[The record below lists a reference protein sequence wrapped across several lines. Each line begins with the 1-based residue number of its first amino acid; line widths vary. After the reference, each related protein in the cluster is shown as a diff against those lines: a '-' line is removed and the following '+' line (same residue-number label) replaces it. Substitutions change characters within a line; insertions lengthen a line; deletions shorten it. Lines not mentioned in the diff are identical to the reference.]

1 MKFLVVLINLV
12 FTAFALFFCVKGL
25 YKMLDAELKMEICHT
40 RPLESVTEKMML
52 NSRGQ
57 DSETHFQTIVNRNIF
72 NAALADSLEKG
83 AFSEKISSSEIERME
98 KTDLDLTLLGT
109 VTGDQRQA
117 FAVIEDKKAKG
128 QVLYKTGDTIQSAR
142 IKTILRHRVVLSNN
156 GRDQILEMDLEDQG
170 SQANLPVKDPG
181 SGPSETISVDRS
193 FVEESMSNINTLMK
207 QVRVRPH
214 FENGR
219 PDGLL
224 VYGINPNSLFRKMGL
239 RNGDII
245 MGVDGKTIQSVD
257 DALSLYDSLKNA
269 GNLDMQI
276 KRRGSLKEIHYNVQ

>member
-12 FTAFALFFCVKGL
+12 FTAFALFFCVKGF

-40 RPLESVTEKMML
+40 RPLAPVTEKMML

-57 DSETHFQTIVNRNIF
+57 YPEKHFQKIVNRNIF
-72 NAALADSLEKG
+72 NAALADSREKG

-109 VTGDQRQA
+109 VTGDQKQA

-128 QVLYKTGDTIQSAR
+128 QFLYKTGDTIQSAR
-142 IKTILRHRVVLSNN
+142 IKIILRHRVVLSNN
-156 GRDQILEMDLEDQG
+156 GRDQVLEMDLKDKG
-170 SQANLPVKDPG
+170 SQTNLPVKDPG

-193 FVEESMSNINTLMK
+193 LVEESMSNINTLMK
-207 QVRVRPH
+207 QVRIRPH

-224 VYGINPNSLFRKMGL
+224 VYGISPNSLFRKMGL

-245 MGVDGKTIQSVD
+245 MGVDGRTIQSVD
-257 DALSLYDSLKNA
+257 DALSLYDNLKNA

-276 KRRGSLKEIHYNVQ
+276 KRRGRLKEIHYNVQ